1 MPESIKNEAYIRAAL
16 YKSKSMIKVA
26 QPIKSLN
33 FKLLPINLLLR
44 EKSDLYKRSNLY
56 TLIFM
61 PIDLAD

>member
-44 EKSDLYKRSNLY
+44 EKSDLYNLY

-61 PIDLAD
+61 PIDLAY